1 MVSFLSSW
9 SMGVTVIYD
18 ECSNYYSVRFVGL
31 RKWILGFDPNEFYEL
46 KTTLIRIENIE
57 KEIQEVKENIKELQ
71 RILNDKADK
80 QTVDL
85 LSKMLETERKIVD
98 SLEQELKEIKL
109 KFDTLELSSELVEA
123 QKVPADDFEL
133 EERLIKL
140 ISQGH
145 NSPTE
150 LIRMLGISA
159 DKLYQIINR
168 LISSRKIKKI
178 KKGRKVYYILI
189 EE

>member
-1 MVSFLSSW
+1 M
-9 SMGVTVIYD
+9 
-18 ECSNYYSVRFVGL
+18 RFVGL
-31 RKWILGFDPNEFYEL
+31 RKLILGFDPDELHEL
-46 KTTLIRIENIE
+46 KTALIRIENIE
-57 KEIQEVKENIKELQ
+57 KEIREVKEHMKELQ
-71 RILNDKADK
+71 RLLNDKADK
-80 QTVDL
+80 QAVDL

-109 KFDTLELSSELVEA
+109 KFDTLELSSELAESH
-123 QKVPADDFEL
+123 KVSIDDFEL

-168 LISSRKIKKI
+168 LIASRRIKKI
-178 KKGRKVYYILI
+178 KKGRKVYYVLV

>member
-1 MVSFLSSW
+1 
-9 SMGVTVIYD
+9 
-18 ECSNYYSVRFVGL
+18 VGL
-31 RKWILGFDPNEFYEL
+31 RKWILGFDPDEFNEL
-46 KTTLIRIENIE
+46 KTALIRVENIE
-57 KEIQEVKENIKELQ
+57 KEIQEVKERIKELQ
-71 RILNDKADK
+71 RLLNDKADR

-98 SLEQELKEIKL
+98 SLEKELKEVKL
-109 KFDTLELSSELVEA
+109 KFDTLELSSELSEI
-123 QKVPADDFEL
+123 QKVPIDDFEL
-133 EERLIKL
+133 EERVIKL

-168 LISSRKIKKI
+168 LITSRRVKKI
-178 KKGRKVYYILI
+178 KKGRKVYYILV

>member
-1 MVSFLSSW
+1 M
-9 SMGVTVIYD
+9 
-18 ECSNYYSVRFVGL
+18 RFVGL
-31 RKWILGFDPNEFYEL
+31 RKWILGFDPDEFHEL
-46 KTTLIRIENIE
+46 KTAFIRIENIE
-57 KEIQEVKENIKELQ
+57 KEIQEVKEHIKGLQ
-71 RILNDKADK
+71 RLLNDKADR
-80 QTVDL
+80 QTVEL

-98 SLEQELKEIKL
+98 SLEKELKEVKL
-109 KFDTLELSSELVEA
+109 KFDILDLSSELPET
-123 QKVPADDFEL
+123 QKVPIDDFEL
-133 EERLIKL
+133 EERVIKL

-168 LISSRKIKKI
+168 LITSRRIKKI
-178 KKGRKVYYILI
+178 KKGRKVYYVLV

>member
-1 MVSFLSSW
+1 M
-9 SMGVTVIYD
+9 
-18 ECSNYYSVRFVGL
+18 RFVGL
-31 RKWILGFDPNEFYEL
+31 RKWILGFDPDEFHEL
-46 KTTLIRIENIE
+46 KTAFIRIENIE
-57 KEIQEVKENIKELQ
+57 KEIQEVKEHIKELQ
-71 RILNDKADK
+71 RSLNDKADR

-98 SLEQELKEIKL
+98 SLENEIKEVKL
-109 KFDTLELSSELVEA
+109 KFGTIELSSEFYET
-123 QKVPADDFEL
+123 QKVPIDDFEL
-133 EERLIKL
+133 EERVIKL

-168 LISSRKIKKI
+168 LITSRRIKKI

-189 EE
+189 EERN

>member
-1 MVSFLSSW
+1 MNVI
-9 SMGVTVIYD
+9 VIY
-18 ECSNYYSVRFVGL
+18 EKHINYYSVRFVGL
-31 RKWILGFDPNEFYEL
+31 RKWILGFDPDEFNEL
-46 KTTLIRIENIE
+46 KTALIRVENIE
-57 KEIQEVKENIKELQ
+57 KELREVKEHIKELQ
-71 RILNDKADK
+71 KLLNDKADK

-98 SLEQELKEIKL
+98 SLEKELKGVKL
-109 KFDTLELSSELVEA
+109 KFDALELSSELSEI
-123 QKVPADDFEL
+123 QKVPIDDFEL
-133 EERLIKL
+133 EERVIKL

-168 LISSRKIKKI
+168 LITSRRIKKI
-178 KKGRKVYYILI
+178 KKGRKVYYILV